1 MSNGGTNI
9 TVSDSV
15 ELQRF
20 QSDVREA
27 IELLDFAIKDGRNVP
42 DSIIERTTKAE
53 NYLAATQWPSD
64 DQRTEFEKAYRD
76 LAMFMK
82 PVTIATLRA
91 TTDPPIKSGSFGKR
105 LLDHVTL
112 RTNSAARKYSK
123 KFWLF
128 IIICA
133 SAIIT
138 QQALQTAYPDPA
150 QNSTTQP
157 SATTPTPSVPPLIKI
172 LKPILLHLTP
182 FLYGWLGAL
191 VFLLRSAHV
200 YIADNTFDE
209 KRVPEYYNRML
220 LGFVGGGAVMLFT
233 NSLSDPQGKA
243 KAASF
248 IVGYNTDYLFQTL
261 ERVAS
266 AIFPKDKGD
275 QVAKPGIGSVAIES
289 SSKEIAPG
297 KSGNAAVT
305 LNVPAPAGGVAVT
318 LASDDAIKTPPSLT
332 ISDGKTSAQFTFT
345 VTTDAKEGAA
355 VITATA
361 PDGSSA
367 SGSVQVKK

>member
-1 MSNGGTNI
+1 MSNI
-9 TVSDSV
+9 AASDPV
-15 ELQRF
+15 RELHKF

-27 IELLDFAIKDGRNVP
+27 TELLNFAIKDGRNVV
-42 DSIIERTTKAE
+42 DSIIERITKAE
-53 NYLAATQWPSD
+53 NYLNTTQWPTD

-91 TTDPPIKSGSFGKR
+91 TTDPTKTSDSVVRG
-105 LLDHVTL
+105 LLDSVTL
-112 RTNSAARKYSK
+112 RTISAARRYSK
-123 KFWLF
+123 KFWFF
-128 IIICA
+128 IVICA

-138 QQALQTAYPDPA
+138 QKVLQDASA
-150 QNSTTQP
+150 KSTMPQWV
-157 SATTPTPSVPPLIKI
+157 TT
-172 LKPILLHLTP
+172 LKSILLNLSP

-191 VFLLRSAHV
+191 VYLLRSAHV
-200 YIADNTFDE
+200 YIADSTFDE

-220 LGFVGGGAVMLFT
+220 LGFVGGGAVLIFGDF
-233 NSLSDPQGKA
+233 SDREA
-243 KAASF
+243 AASF

-275 QVAKPGIGSVAIES
+275 QVAKPGIGSVAIDS
-289 SSKEIAPG
+289 SSKEVAPG

-305 LNVPAPAGGVAVT
+305 LNAPAPAGGVAVT
-318 LASDDAIKTPPSLT
+318 LASDDFIKIPPSLT
-332 ISDGKTSAQFTFT
+332 ISDGKTSAQFTFA
-345 VTTDAKEGAA
+345 VTADAHEGAA

-367 SGSVQVKK
+367 SGSVQIKNVTRGAAA